1 MATVIPEYV
10 LHYLTEKYPGLI
22 DNGCAVQEIKSAQ
35 QQVWILT
42 FTRPFPDQ
50 LSDAVRSGGNR
61 VVVRQWRGSARWWN
75 LNSNEASPERLA
87 RAEVAAYRISYE
99 ALPHLAIPQVLHFD
113 ASTHDY
119 PWAIFSYVGEHSMH
133 FDGNRKHTMEW
144 INGMIQVRHEFGF
157 DEPHPRWGRVPVEF
171 AEEYALEVLRT
182 VTIPLHQH
190 LANNPKQDW
199 RDLSSDG
206 QAITFADMVA
216 VYRAAHSRMVET
228 IRTNG
233 DGSNEK
239 WQAVTETL
247 HKCITKLNVEVS
259 TIKPVA
265 WVLVHMDCQ
274 PQNLIFHRCENHT
287 FISSVL
293 DWEEAAYADARFE
306 LLLMGRKVCA
316 NRKQADTIWETYEA
330 ECQLL
335 GDIEPWLRL
344 EAIHSITTLTL
355 QSLNLLGGGRNPWES
370 NPDLWQKIEREFHRL
385 IGLGWDFCSDV
396 VA

>member
-1 MATVIPEYV
+1 
-10 LHYLTEKYPGLI
+10 
-22 DNGCAVQEIKSAQ
+22 
-35 QQVWILT
+35 
-42 FTRPFPDQ
+42 
-50 LSDAVRSGGNR
+50 
-61 VVVRQWRGSARWWN
+61 
-75 LNSNEASPERLA
+75 
-87 RAEVAAYRISYE
+87 
-99 ALPHLAIPQVLHFD
+99 
-113 ASTHDY
+113 
-119 PWAIFSYVGEHSMH
+119 
-133 FDGNRKHTMEW
+133 
-144 INGMIQVRHEFGF
+144 
-157 DEPHPRWGRVPVEF
+157 
-171 AEEYALEVLRT
+171 
-182 VTIPLHQH
+182 
-190 LANNPKQDW
+190 
-199 RDLSSDG
+199 
-206 QAITFADMVA
+206 MVA

-370 NPDLWQKIEREFHRL
+370 NPDLWQKIERDSIVSLVLAGILF
-385 IGLGWDFCSDV
+385 
-396 VA
+396 